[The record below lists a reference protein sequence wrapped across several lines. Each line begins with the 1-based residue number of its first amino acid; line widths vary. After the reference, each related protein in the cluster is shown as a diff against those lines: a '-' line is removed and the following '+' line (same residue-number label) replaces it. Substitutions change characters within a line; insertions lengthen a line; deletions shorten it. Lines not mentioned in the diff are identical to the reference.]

1 MPINGSH
8 IARKAE
14 STLSSNIN
22 SKEKAEAK
30 PVAAKSKAIDN
41 KIRIGLRTTNT
52 DVCVSDVQ
60 INY

>member
-1 MPINGSH
+1 MPISGSH

-14 STLSSNIN
+14 STSSTDIN
-22 SKEKAEAK
+22 RKEKAEAK
-30 PVAAKSKAIDN
+30 PVAVNSKAIDN

-60 INY
+60 IN